1 MTIGENMRMWREER
15 GFSLKEVETRT
26 GINNGNLSRYE
37 RDLNFPSI
45 ELCIKLADLYS
56 ITLDELTG
64 RADNFV
70 SLNEQSQ
77 DSIHLSSVNQK
88 SSEDDNESPKPL
100 KDIATN
106 NRLLELREE
115 KHLSQDDIA
124 KVLNVSRQ
132 AYSRYERG
140 ERELGYKALIELS
153 HFFDVSIN
161 YLLNASTYYYPD
173 SVPGTY
179 SPEERKLVE
188 DYRGLAKPLK
198 DLVQTVI
205 KTMQEGTQ
213 NADFK
218 NGS

>member
-70 SLNEQSQ
+70 SLNEQTQ
-77 DSIHLSSVNQK
+77 ETYHL
-88 SSEDDNESPKPL
+88 
-100 KDIATN
+100 
-106 NRLLELREE
+106 
-115 KHLSQDDIA
+115 
-124 KVLNVSRQ
+124 
-132 AYSRYERG
+132 
-140 ERELGYKALIELS
+140 
-153 HFFDVSIN
+153 
-161 YLLNASTYYYPD
+161 
-173 SVPGTY
+173 